1 MASVC
6 VVSNDINKAHNKCK
20 KHSWP
25 DTSVSMDA
33 DVHHADHCNV
43 QCLKPL
49 ITMRTTQYIY
59 HTAKV
64 HAVISYR
71 YFQFQHSSFLTC
83 VASSLPSTCTT
94 CFSYSSSFHA
104 IVSSV
109 LSAFRTLIRSK
120 TLIRSFTSISNRDYY
135 LNNATSITSGIWT

>member
-1 MASVC
+1 MASVY
-6 VVSNDINKAHNKCK
+6 VVSNEINIAHNKRN

-25 DTSVSMDA
+25 DTSVSLDA

-43 QCLKPL
+43 QYLKLL
-49 ITMRTTQYIY
+49 ITKRTTQYIY

-64 HAVISYR
+64 HAAISCSH
-71 YFQFQHSSFLTC
+71 FQFQHSSFLTC
-83 VASSLPSTCTT
+83 VACSLPSTCTT

-120 TLIRSFTSISNRDYY
+120 TLIHSFTSISNRDYY
-135 LNNATSITSGIWT
+135 LNNATSITSDI

>member
-1 MASVC
+1 MY
-6 VVSNDINKAHNKCK
+6 VVLNDINMAYNECN

-25 DTSVSMDA
+25 DTWVSLDA
-33 DVHHADHCNV
+33 DVHHTHHCNV
-43 QCLKPL
+43 QDLKLL
-49 ITMRTTQYIY
+49 ITMTTTQYIY

-64 HAVISYR
+64 HAAISYR
-71 YFQFQHSSFLTC
+71 HFQFQHSSFLTC
-83 VASSLPSTCTT
+83 VACSLPSTCTT

-120 TLIRSFTSISNRDYY
+120 TLIHSFTSISNRDYY
-135 LNNATSITSGIWT
+135 LNNATPITSGIWT

>member
-1 MASVC
+1 MASVY
-6 VVSNDINKAHNKCK
+6 VVSNDINKAHNKGK

-25 DTSVSMDA
+25 DTSVSMD
-33 DVHHADHCNV
+33 ADHCNV

-49 ITMRTTQYIY
+49 ITMRTTQHIY

-64 HAVISYR
+64 HAAISYR

-120 TLIRSFTSISNRDYY
+120 TLIHSFTSISNRDYY
-135 LNNATSITSGIWT
+135 LSNATSITSGIWT